1 MARTSF
7 AGPVYSEGR
16 PVVTQDL
23 TTGEL
28 VGQIPIVY
36 PALEMSL
43 PVEGEFRDNAIQLG
57 GPAVETPRNVLF
69 GPGGLTMTG
78 IASVDANGVVT
89 ILKDAA
95 LVFVVRLRAQRS
107 GAAGV
112 AVLVIWGEKSVDGGA
127 SWSQLAN
134 VGTVSLNAAADIAAF
149 YDVAPVRVSI
159 GEQYRVRF
167 ARSGSGTNAGD
178 LGPQPLGGGLSFLNP
193 VPAAYLSIY
202 RFA

>member
-36 PALEMSL
+36 PSLLTSLALE
-43 PVEGEFRDNAIQLG
+43 GEYRSDVLQTG
-57 GPAVETPRNVLF
+57 GPALDVPRTVSY
-69 GPGGLTMTG
+69 GPGGVSLTG
-78 IASVDANGVVT
+78 FVDVAADGTITALKNGAVVIST
-89 ILKDAA
+89 
-95 LVFVVRLRAQRS
+95 RLRAQRV

-112 AVLVIWGEKSVDGGA
+112 SILVIWGEMSVDGGIN
-127 SWSQLAN
+127 WTQMAN
-134 VGTVSLNAAADIAAF
+134 LSTINLDVAADTSSF
-149 YDVAPVRVSI
+149 VDLTPVILVI
-159 GEQYRVRF
+159 GRMYRIRF
-167 ARSGSGTNAGD
+167 ARSSDGNNSGD
-178 LGPQPLGGGLSFLNP
+178 LRPQPLPGALSFLS
-193 VPAAYLSIY
+193 PAPSAMLSIY